1 LVIWSVLLVTII
13 AVQVWYESAPAPK
26 TEAGPTHTRREANDV
41 EWALPIADLGGV
53 GLGKRLVFRPVGSQ
67 APDSKGDL
75 VWWHDGEQERVAYL
89 PAPGEDATRAVFDL
103 MRGLRDGTVLLYDA
117 HGDADLQR
125 RLHEEIIANWA
136 LPDGFSVLYAPG
148 TRVDFGENTP

>member
-1 LVIWSVLLVTII
+1 
-13 AVQVWYESAPAPK
+13 
-26 TEAGPTHTRREANDV
+26 
-41 EWALPIADLGGV
+41 
-53 GLGKRLVFRPVGSQ
+53 
-67 APDSKGDL
+67 
-75 VWWHDGEQERVAYL
+75 
-89 PAPGEDATRAVFDL
+89 